1 MSNNQVLEVQLQ
13 TSKLC
18 CMTTITIMLAPC
30 NMNMFIDIFYG
41 MYVIIFQQDNAC
53 YITGDLNFQL
63 VKHIWIW

>member
-30 NMNMFIDIFYG
+30 NMNMFIDILWY
-41 MYVIIFQQDNAC
+41 IC
-53 YITGDLNFQL
+53 Y
-63 VKHIWIW
+63 HISTR